1 MHSKMESDDKCCSIF
16 GAYVTVVCR
25 DLVLVKNCAHCTE
38 GSVCQGGQSVDI
50 VDDTAGSQQFFR
62 EKNALKTELFWF
74 S

>member
-16 GAYVTVVCR
+16 GAYGR
-25 DLVLVKNCAHCTE
+25 DLVLVKNCARCAE